1 MIKWVYVPDKTN
13 HSIML
18 EYKIITSYYYDG
30 MGNKVITLTKV
41 VVRLK
46 VMVGLITHLHL
57 QKNKQIKENREYG
70 DTGTKTTP

>member
-46 VMVGLITHLHL
+46 VMVGLILHLHL
-57 QKNKQIKENREYG
+57 RRNELLILKVG
-70 DTGTKTTP
+70 DN